1 MHWQTPAFIGATL
14 LSWVLTKFVLA
25 QLKNRAILD
34 CPNQRSSHKSPT
46 PRGGGI
52 EVITDVILCWA
63 YPASQSPLL
72 LAILAGAIL
81 LALVLARRF
90 TQPEHRYPPL
100 RSISSGW
107 RHVAFCQT
115 KGFCCKGTFPFG
127 LTVLSH
133 F

>member
-34 CPNQRSSHKSPT
+34 CPNQRSSHKTPT

-52 EVITDVILCWA
+52 AVITVVILCWA

-81 LALVLARRF
+81 LALVSWLDALRR
-90 TQPEHRYPPL
+90 L
-100 RSISSGW
+100 SIVI
-107 RHVAFCQT
+107 RL
-115 KGFCCKGTFPFG
+115 